1 MTEHRAPVRLLP
13 RASVGEVLSGRAR
26 VVGSRLDPVARR
38 GLVSP
43 VEARVNLGIPYA
55 DLADEERRYLAM
67 RSVGRDLGIVVRA
80 LVTAPLAVGEAA
92 SAGVRPRIVSA
103 NVDPITIE
111 DAVEEILATPA
122 GERARIVH
130 FVHPHALNLAAFDRA
145 HRARLARAD
154 VVLPDGSGIRLAAKI
169 LGASVPHNVNGTDLL
184 PLLCAALARTGVPL
198 ALVGAEPG
206 VAEACAARLREDHPG
221 LSIPLVSHGFL
232 DDGGKA
238 QIVGRLGALG
248 RVVVLVGMG
257 SPLQE
262 RFAWDHLAPL
272 REATVVTV
280 GGLFDFF
287 SGRMPR
293 APMAWRELGLEW
305 MYRMI
310 QEPRRLGKRYL
321 LGNPL
326 FVALAVAQRLGLR

>member
-1 MTEHRAPVRLLP
+1 MTETRLLP
-13 RASVGEVLSGRAR
+13 RASVSDVLHGRGR
-26 VVGSRLDPVARR
+26 VVGSRLDPVAPR
-38 GLVSP
+38 GVVSP

-55 DLADEERRYLAM
+55 DLADEERRYLEM
-67 RSVGRDLGIVVRA
+67 RSVGKDLGIVVRA
-80 LVTAPLAVGEAA
+80 LVTAPLAAA
-92 SAGVRPRIVSA
+92 GPPPEGVRPRIVSA
-103 NVDPITIE
+103 NVDPITIH
-111 DAVEEILATPA
+111 DAVEQILATPA
-122 GERARIVH
+122 GDRARIVH

-154 VVLPDGSGIRLAAKI
+154 VVLPDGSGIRLAARI

-184 PLLCAALARTGVPL
+184 PLLCRAAADARVPL
-198 ALVGAEPG
+198 ALVGAAPG
-206 VAEACAARLREDHPG
+206 VAETCAAQLRESTPG
-221 LSIPLVSHGFL
+221 LSIPLVSHGYL
-232 DDGGKA
+232 DDDAKHELSE
-238 QIVGRLGALG
+238 RLRALG

-262 RFAWDHLAPL
+262 QFAWDNLASL

-287 SGRMPR
+287 SGRVPR
-293 APMAWRELGLEW
+293 APMVWRELGLEW
-305 MYRMI
+305 VYRMI